1 MWLANETMRK
11 YQASN
16 DDTKRMHSA
25 IMNMYRSPSCGLPL
39 TFWGDAVQD
48 AAYVTERSLA
58 NVNSAKISTLQ
69 LKTKKY
75 PLFVRLYFWYS
86 LYVHFPEM
94 SNFNEILYDTK
105 CYRKQSV
112 YEINWKIKTGSG

>member
-1 MWLANETMRK
+1 MFYAPIRVDSTKISDLFGRTKMWLANETMRK

-75 PLFVRLYFWYS
+75 PLFVRLYF
-86 LYVHFPEM
+86 
-94 SNFNEILYDTK
+94 
-105 CYRKQSV
+105 
-112 YEINWKIKTGSG
+112 